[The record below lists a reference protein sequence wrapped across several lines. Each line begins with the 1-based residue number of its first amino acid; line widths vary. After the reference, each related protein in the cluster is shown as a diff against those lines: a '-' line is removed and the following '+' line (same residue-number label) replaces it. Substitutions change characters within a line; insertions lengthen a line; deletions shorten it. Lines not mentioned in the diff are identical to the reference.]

1 MENGQV
7 KTVDISLQT
16 LLRECLIKKELERD
30 FYYSFRL
37 ANRKNI
43 NEIFKYKKFNED
55 FTDRLACYNTGENI
69 VGIIRPSYSEFLEK
83 LQIYLNVKPTTKDD
97 DNLTKKLLE
106 RVEVLKN
113 IKTEKELKNEVV
125 K

>member
-43 NEIFKYKKFNED
+43 NEIFK
-55 FTDRLACYNTGENI
+55 
-69 VGIIRPSYSEFLEK
+69 
-83 LQIYLNVKPTTKDD
+83 
-97 DNLTKKLLE
+97 
-106 RVEVLKN
+106 
-113 IKTEKELKNEVV
+113 
-125 K
+125 